1 MVIFRLVTNK
11 AKHSSHNVA
20 HHHLARLGRDE
31 PPSHGLHPLNELQWV
46 GFLAHRNDM
55 TKQVGGCCSA

>member
-11 AKHSSHNVA
+11 AEHSSHNVA

-31 PPSHGLHPLNELQWV
+31 PPSHGLHPLNEL
-46 GFLAHRNDM
+46 
-55 TKQVGGCCSA
+55 